1 MLHPVAGSAPVGSA
15 GEELRHAADF
25 VAALMKSG
33 ACKIYELEGNQWVL
47 EVRLPPASGAQQ
59 WKH

>member
-1 MLHPVAGSAPVGSA
+1 MLHPVASSASVGSA
-15 GEELRHAADF
+15 GERLSHAADF
-25 VAALMKSG
+25 VAALMRSG
-33 ACKIYELEGNQWVL
+33 ACKVYELDCDQWVL